1 MPSGRAQTS
10 PQEYTALRD
19 ALLAN
24 GVQSSVNWYRA
35 QVENVNLEDSLSTYG
50 LSSSGIAVSHGG
62 CAAGIPK
69 EAWKLKAPSVV
80 FLALKDYVCT
90 PQAAKAS
97 MEKYGVEV
105 AYYDVESGHWPHLE
119 RADEV
124 NDALRGW
131 LEGHG
136 W

>member
-1 MPSGRAQTS
+1 MVVIP
-10 PQEYTALRD
+10 
-19 ALLAN
+19 
-24 GVQSSVNWYRA
+24 
-35 QVENVNLEDSLSTYG
+35 
-50 LSSSGIAVSHGG
+50 
-62 CAAGIPK
+62 GIPK

-90 PQAAKAS
+90 PQAAKTF
-97 MEKYGVEV
+97 MEKYGAEVE
-105 AYYDVESGHWPHLE
+105 YYDVESGHWPHLE